1 MGNIFFKLQEEESN
15 KNNFESNK
23 NNLLLCPKCKK
34 SNCSIRKKS
43 SDTGVEL
50 SILLIKCL
58 ECDYIFEFD

>member
-15 KNNFESNK
+15 LEVNK